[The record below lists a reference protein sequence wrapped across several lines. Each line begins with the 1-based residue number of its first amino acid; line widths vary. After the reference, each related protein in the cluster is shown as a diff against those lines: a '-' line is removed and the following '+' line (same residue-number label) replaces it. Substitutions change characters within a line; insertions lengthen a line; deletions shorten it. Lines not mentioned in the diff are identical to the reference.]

1 MFQTT
6 SQFNIFRNISLRI
19 FHLRDFIGVL
29 IYHVIF
35 WYLIWY
41 DNGIYLD
48 ITNNAKVRC
57 VQKLGI
63 PPKDCR
69 SMGQIVSNLKFG
81 NTLCSDKPRGSYIW
95 ICLRNPPKIN
105 MTPIDFL
112 NHEFTIQ
119 KINNHLQ
126 RLNTYKYTHIMII
139 YYNVYIY
146 MFTLKKH
153 INILYIVILYI

>member
-1 MFQTT
+1 MLWFINFKANQNPG
-6 SQFNIFRNISLRI
+6 SHSLD
-19 FHLRDFIGVL
+19 LYFIGVL

-146 MFTLKKH
+146 MFTFKKH